1 MAERANI
8 MATRNNIGKTLY
20 VAQAL
25 PATND
30 AAGFEALT
38 WVQAK
43 GLQVLPQLGTTHAA
57 IDVPDLGTGFTSSVK
72 GAGSGVESSM
82 SFRKVVADP
91 GQVDIEEQSVDQQG
105 DMSVKIVTGTGA
117 DSGDGPLPVSGDV
130 VQYAQGY
137 AHSFTENQGDTTT
150 HEGFTVSF
158 KQGANTVNATE
169 PA

>member
-1 MAERANI
+1 

-25 PATND
+25 PATNN
-30 AAGFEALT
+30 AAGFEALS

-43 GLQVLPQLGTTHAA
+43 GVQVLPQLGVTHES
-57 IDVPDLGTGFTSSVK
+57 IEVPDLATGFTASNK
-72 GAGSGVESSM
+72 GAASGVESTM
-82 SFRKVVADP
+82 SFRLIAADA
-91 GQVDIEEQSVDQQG
+91 GQIDIREQSDDNQG
-105 DMSVKIVTGTGA
+105 VMSVKIVTGSGTDA
-117 DSGDGPLPVSGDV
+117 GDGPAPETGDP

-137 AHSFTENQGDTTT
+137 AHSYQENQGDTTT

-158 KQGANTVNATE
+158 RQNALTVNATE